1 MSDNKDHN
9 SDSDSDGAPEEF
21 TQEQA
26 QLEDAELR
34 KIHRENKARFG
45 WPREERE
52 SRKVDTFD
60 DIEEEEEHE
69 EDPEALANKGFLSKN
84 IIDFLA
90 QREKHKN
97 SSDSE
102 EEEAN
107 KEHPRKKKRK
117 SSGIETVIY
126 KEIPPPECLKT
137 GLDFLKKRKAQVPRS
152 SSILNNSS
160 QALRLVT
167 AIERLKEEASSV
179 MMASNG
185 KLDVGQGSKLE
196 NDNKKNWMSSA
207 QLWISNSNSTNKEE
221 DRRVTQTCNNLNQG
235 GSFTPFNPPMI
246 NCSRTEQNHQF
257 NSRTEQNHQFNK
269 PHHIPKKEQ
278 RRRWSQDLHR
288 RFVDAL
294 RRIGGS
300 QVATPKQIRDEMKVD
315 GLTNDEVKSHLQ
327 KYRMH
332 IRKHPLSSSD
342 QPRET
347 QSLISLSRSGSPQSP
362 LVGRG
367 LFNNNGSHISEDDE
381 EEEKSD
387 GRSWRVGVEE
397 NRGGGDVEEDDGVSG
412 ADVVIHDP
420 ADGICAFFVEP
431 KEAIPYCQKALLICK
446 ARMERLTNE
455 IKGPSASA
463 TSSTVSEIEE
473 GIQQSS
479 NVPYIDKS
487 ASDKE
492 AEIGV
497 LSGLAEDL
505 EKKAS
510 ELNLSLEDLKQQA
523 ENPKQ
528 LLAELMGMASAKPNA
543 GDKVVPAV
551 AREMSSSRMGTANN
565 GKDLESPTVSTAH
578 TGAAG
583 GGTASSSGVTHL
595 GVVGRGVKRVLM
607 NATSAESSP
616 AKKLA
621 PESSNKADGNS
632 S

>member
-1 MSDNKDHN
+1 MVQTDKDRRMSLNLNLSNYSIAKPLSQFLDEVSRIKDNHLKL
-9 SDSDSDGAPEEF
+9 SDIDVYVGK
-21 TQEQA
+21 
-26 QLEDAELR
+26 LE
-34 KIHRENKARFG
+34 
-45 WPREERE
+45 EER
-52 SRKVDTFD
+52 K
-60 DIEEEEEHE
+60 
-69 EDPEALANKGFLSKN
+69 K
-84 IIDFLA
+84 IDVFK
-90 QREKHKN
+90 REL
-97 SSDSE
+97 
-102 EEEAN
+102 
-107 KEHPRKKKRK
+107 PL
-117 SSGIETVIY
+117 
-126 KEIPPPECLKT
+126 CML
-137 GLDFLKKRKAQVPRS
+137 L
-152 SSILNNSS
+152 LNE
-160 QALRLVT
+160 

-387 GRSWRVGVEE
+387 GRSWRGE
-397 NRGGGDVEEDDGVSG
+397 
-412 ADVVIHDP
+412 
-420 ADGICAFFVEP
+420 
-431 KEAIPYCQKALLICK
+431 
-446 ARMERLTNE
+446 
-455 IKGPSASA
+455 
-463 TSSTVSEIEE
+463 
-473 GIQQSS
+473 
-479 NVPYIDKS
+479 
-487 ASDKE
+487 SDKKRQ
-492 AEIGV
+492 V
-497 LSGLAEDL
+497 VDF
-505 EKKAS
+505 
-510 ELNLSLEDLKQQA
+510 EL
-523 ENPKQ
+523 
-528 LLAELMGMASAKPNA
+528 
-543 GDKVVPAV
+543 
-551 AREMSSSRMGTANN
+551 
-565 GKDLESPTVSTAH
+565 
-578 TGAAG
+578 
-583 GGTASSSGVTHL
+583 
-595 GVVGRGVKRVLM
+595 
-607 NATSAESSP
+607 
-616 AKKLA
+616 
-621 PESSNKADGNS
+621 
-632 S
+632 